1 MRRKLVHKAFM
12 NEAFIPIPTLQF
24 YEEVQ
29 KRRKNNNALISKE
42 YDVIKKKLS
51 MILHNNIKI

>member
-42 YDVIKKKLS
+42 YDVI
-51 MILHNNIKI
+51 NREYTYF